1 MAEII
6 QLHKRSAEKEDDLI
20 TSRPFEFRRAPWKS
34 SDFFQVA
41 RSDWPG
47 RSDPAL
53 EPPGVPPH
61 FVLKG
66 SLGDTIIGIYSLRND
81 ADRMKEAYYVAGL
94 IDCLVNQVNPLLR
107 TFLINDIY
115 KKISLLKGALNL
127 NWYGHIDRVLLPLA
141 PRLYDREKYR
151 ERITCGRTLK
161 DLYALIRHGTGEMF
175 EIISKEYIFFTPGEG
190 L

>member
-6 QLHKRSAEKEDDLI
+6 QLHKKSTGREDDRI
-20 TSRPFEFRRAPWKS
+20 TARPLEFRRPPWKS
-34 SDFFQVA
+34 SHFIQVA

-47 RSDPAL
+47 RNSPVL
-53 EPPGVPPH
+53 EPPEIPPH

-66 SLGDTIIGIYSLRND
+66 SLADTILGIYIHRENE
-81 ADRMKEAYYVAGL
+81 DRMKKVYYLAGL

-115 KKISLLKGALNL
+115 KKISLLKNALNL

-141 PRLYDREKYR
+141 PGLYDQERYR
-151 ERITCGRTLK
+151 EGISCSRTLK
-161 DLYALIRHGTGEMF
+161 TLYSLIMQGTGEMF
-175 EIISKEYIFFTPGEG
+175 DILSQEYIFFTPGEG
-190 L
+190 V